1 MDFDTI
7 FSAYAIALKQCQIV
21 ATLWRV
27 PTSGK
32 DKF

>member
-7 FSAYAIALKQCQIV
+7 FSAIALKQCQIV